1 MRPARGVGRP
11 GASAIGTVTA
21 VSVILG
27 LNAYHADSAA
37 AIVRDGELLAAA
49 EEERFR
55 RVKHWAGFPS
65 MAIQYCLEEAGI
77 TISEVDHIAV
87 NQKNSANL
95 GRRLAY
101 IAAHPP
107 RPSVLAGRIRNRRAR
122 GNVAEDLSQAF
133 PGSDVRAE
141 IHHIEHH
148 LAHIASAFLASG
160 FEESAVASV
169 DGFGDFASGA
179 WGSAIGSSISID
191 KRVHYPHSLGVF
203 YQAMTQWLGFPHY
216 GDEYKVMGLAP
227 YGEPKY
233 ADKIHRL
240 IRLHDDGTYELDQQY
255 FTLKDGIE
263 YTWNG
268 GQPEFGALY
277 SAAVEDLLGPA
288 RKKDDSLDQ
297 FHKDVARSVQEVFED
312 AYFNVLNALYKAK
325 PSPNLCLAGGCAMN
339 SVANGKVYDRT
350 PFTAMYLPAAAGDA
364 GGAVGT
370 ALLVSETI
378 GETVDR
384 PIMGAYL
391 GPGFSRNQLMETI
404 DESRPELDAA
414 EAHIAEYSDQSEL
427 VDVVA
432 RALANGA
439 VVGWFQGRMEWGP
452 RALGARSILADPRRI
467 EMKDV
472 LNLKVKRRESFR
484 PFAPSIIRE
493 AVPNWFETDDDVPF
507 MMQVF
512 KIQEPKRAELEATT
526 HVDGSGRLH
535 TVSKDVNAIY
545 WDLISRFGEITGVP
559 VVLNTSFNENEPV
572 VCKPQE
578 AMNTFLRTNIDMLVL
593 GPFVITR
600 STDPS

>member
-1 MRPARGVGRP
+1 MTV
-11 GASAIGTVTA
+11 GTVSA

-37 AIVRDGELLAAA
+37 AVVRDGRLVAAA

-65 MAIQYCLEEAGI
+65 LAIQYCLEEAGVS
-77 TISEVDHIAV
+77 ISEVDHIAV
-87 NQKNSANL
+87 NQKNTANL
-95 GRRLAY
+95 GRRLGYVAL
-101 IAAHPP
+101 HPP
-107 RPSVLAGRIRNRRAR
+107 RPSALAERLRNRRAR
-122 GNVAEDLSQAF
+122 GNIAGELAEAF
-133 PGSDVRAE
+133 PGSE
-141 IHHIEHH
+141 ISAKIHNVEHH
-148 LAHIASAFLASG
+148 LAHIASAFFASD
-160 FEESAVASV
+160 FHESAVASV

-179 WGSAIGSSISID
+179 WGRANGSTID
-191 KRVHYPHSLGVF
+191 IMSRVHYPHSLGVF
-203 YQAMTQWLGFPHY
+203 YQAMTQWLGFPFY

-227 YGEPKY
+227 YGEPRY
-233 ADKIHRL
+233 TSKIHELVRL
-240 IRLHDDGTYELDQQY
+240 FPDGKYGLNQDF
-255 FTLKDGIE
+255 FTVKDGIE
-263 YTWNG
+263 YTWSG
-268 GQPEFGALY
+268 GQPEFGPLY
-277 SAAVEDLLGPA
+277 SPVLEDHLGPA
-288 RKKDDSLDQ
+288 RDKDDPLEQ

-312 AYFNVLNALYKAK
+312 AYFNLLNALHAVV

-350 PFTAMYLPAAAGDA
+350 PFTSMYLPAAAGDA

-370 ALLVSETI
+370 ALLISEEL
-378 GETVDR
+378 GESVER

-391 GPGFSRNQLMETI
+391 GPGFSRDSLQETMTRF
-404 DESRPELDAA
+404 DVELGSAGA
-414 EAHIAEYSDQSEL
+414 QTIEYADQTEL

-432 RALANGA
+432 QALAHGA

-484 PFAPSIIRE
+484 PFAPSIVRE
-493 AVPNWFETDDDVPF
+493 AVPEWFETDDDVPF

-512 KIQEPKRAELEATT
+512 KVQEHRRPQLQATT

-535 TVSKDVNAIY
+535 TVAHDVNPIY
-545 WDLISRFGEITGVP
+545 WELINRFGAITGVP

-572 VCKPQE
+572 VCKPEE
-578 AMNTFLRTNIDMLVL
+578 AINTFLRTNIDMLVL

-600 STDPS
+600 ATEHV

>member
-1 MRPARGVGRP
+1 MV
-11 GASAIGTVTA
+11 GTVAA

-37 AIVRDGELLAAA
+37 AIVRDGELIAAA

-55 RVKHWAGFPS
+55 RIKHWAGFPAL
-65 MAIQYCLEEAGI
+65 AIQYCLDEAGV
-77 TISEVDHIAV
+77 SLSQVDHIAV

-107 RPSVLAGRIRNRRAR
+107 APSVLAARVRNRRAR
-122 GNVAEDLSQAF
+122 GNVVTDLEAAF
-133 PGSDVRAE
+133 PGIEVPAQLHRV
-141 IHHIEHH
+141 EHH
-148 LAHIASAFLASG
+148 LAHIASAYLASP
-160 FEESAVASV
+160 FDEAAVASI
-169 DGFGDFASGA
+169 DGFGDFTSGA
-179 WGSAIGSSISID
+179 WGAARGSSISIST
-191 KRVHYPHSLGVF
+191 RVHYPHSLGVF
-203 YQAMTQWLGFPHY
+203 YQALTQWLGFPHY

-227 YGEPKY
+227 YGEPKQTEKIRQLVELH
-233 ADKIHRL
+233 ADGRYSL
-240 IRLHDDGTYELDQQY
+240 NQEY
-255 FTLKDGIE
+255 FTLQAGVE

-268 GQPEFGALY
+268 GQPVFGPLY
-277 SAAVEDLLGPA
+277 SAQLEDLLGPA
-288 RKKDDSLDQ
+288 RSQDDSLEQ
-297 FHKDVARSVQEVFED
+297 RHKDIARSVQEVFED
-312 AYFNVLNALYKAK
+312 AYFNVLNSLYREQ
-325 PSPNLCLAGGCAMN
+325 PSTNLCLAGGCAMN
-339 SVANGKVYDRT
+339 SVANGKVYERT
-350 PFTAMYLPAAAGDA
+350 PFTSMYLPAAAGDA

-370 ALLVSETI
+370 ALLVSEEI
-378 GETVDR
+378 GELAQR

-391 GPGFSRNQLMETI
+391 GPGFGRSELSDVIEQTNARLS
-404 DESRPELDAA
+404 ESSAVVTEYLD
-414 EAHIAEYSDQSEL
+414 DDEL

-432 RALANGA
+432 KALANGA

-484 PFAPSIIRE
+484 PFAPSILRE
-493 AVPNWFETDDDVPF
+493 SVSEWFETDDDVPF

-512 KIQEPKRAELEATT
+512 TVQEDKRQELQATT

-535 TVSKDVNAIY
+535 TVQREENPIY
-545 WDLISRFGEITGVP
+545 WKLIERFGSMTGVP

-572 VCKPQE
+572 VCKPEE
-578 AMNTFLRTNIDMLVL
+578 ALETFLRTNIDMLVL

-600 STDPS
+600 ASG

>member
-1 MRPARGVGRP
+1 M
-11 GASAIGTVTA
+11 
-21 VSVILG
+21 SVILG

-37 AIVRDGELLAAA
+37 AIVRDGQLLAAA

-65 MAIQYCLEEAGI
+65 MAIKYCLSEAGVGI
-77 TISEVDHIAV
+77 DQVDHIAL
-87 NQKNSANL
+87 NQKNSANM

-101 IAAHPP
+101 LAAHPP
-107 RPSVLAGRIRNRRAR
+107 RPSVLLGRVKNRAAR
-122 GNVAEDLSQAF
+122 SNIDEELQALF
-133 PGSDVRAE
+133 PDRHIAAK

-148 LAHIASAFLASG
+148 LAHIASAYFASP

-179 WGSAIGSSISID
+179 WGLARGSTID
-191 KRVHYPHSLGVF
+191 IATRVHFPHSLGVL

-227 YGEPKY
+227 YGTPSY
-233 ADKIHRL
+233 VDKLRAL
-240 IRLHDDGTYELDQQY
+240 VRLHEDGRYELNQDF
-255 FTLKDGIE
+255 FTLRDGVE
-263 YTWNG
+263 YSWNG
-268 GQPEFGALY
+268 GQPEFGPLY
-277 SAAVEDLLGPA
+277 SAMLEDLIGPA
-288 RKKDDSLDQ
+288 RDPQNSLEQ
-297 FHKDVARSVQEVFED
+297 YHKDIARSTQELFED
-312 AYFNVLNALYKAK
+312 AYFNVLNALYKAS
-325 PSPNLCLAGGCAMN
+325 PSQNLCLAGGCAMN
-339 SVANGKVYDRT
+339 SVANGKVYERT

-364 GGAVGT
+364 GGAVGS
-370 ALLVSETI
+370 ALYVSEEL
-378 GETVDR
+378 GEKAER

-391 GPGFSRNQLMETI
+391 GPGFSGGEISAVIEESSEELTRAKAEI
-404 DESRPELDAA
+404 REYADE
-414 EAHIAEYSDQSEL
+414 SEL

-432 RALANGA
+432 GALAAGA

-493 AVPNWFETDDDVPF
+493 AVPEWFETDDDVPF

-512 KIQEPKRAELEATT
+512 TVQQDKRSELQATT

-535 TVSKDVNAIY
+535 TVDQGVHPIY
-545 WDLISRFGEITGVP
+545 WRLIQRFGELTGVP

-572 VCKPQE
+572 VCRPEE

-593 GPFVITR
+593 GSFVVTR
-600 STDPS
+600 PSVES